1 MHAEHQIRNKRSQKK
16 KNPTTQAHRATQ
28 IMQLLVK
35 EDWTMNG
42 SCLTSNILYQA
53 TVKCSV
59 SKKEQER

>member
-1 MHAEHQIRNKRSQKK
+1 MHAEHQIRNKPSQKK